1 MTLNLSTE
9 QFDTIARMVD
19 FATTHA
25 ADGMAP
31 AMAKDFD
38 NLPEGEFRDAFK
50 EQFNKITSVRELLG
64 LEKLGDY
71 AYITDKTLIS

>member
-1 MTLNLSTE
+1 MTLTLSPE
-9 QFDTIARMVD
+9 QFETIVRMID

-31 AMAKDFD
+31 AMSQDFSQ
-38 NLPEGEFRDAFK
+38 LPEADFRAAFK
-50 EQFNKITSVRELLG
+50 EQFNKVTSVRELLG

-71 AYITDKTLIS
+71 AYVVDKTLIN